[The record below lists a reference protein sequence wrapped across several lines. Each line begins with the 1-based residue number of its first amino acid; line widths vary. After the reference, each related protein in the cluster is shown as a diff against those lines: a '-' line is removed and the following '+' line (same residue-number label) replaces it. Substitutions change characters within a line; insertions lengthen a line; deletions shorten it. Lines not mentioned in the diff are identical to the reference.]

1 MSRTRWA
8 LATLLA
14 ACLFGAC
21 SDDDP
26 KPDIADPTSSPP
38 NSSTPV
44 STPTSS
50 SPTTSPVTARE
61 TVDAW
66 LHAWTVAMQTGDTGA
81 VKELS
86 TDTCDSC
93 QRLIAKVDEVYGKG
107 GHYQTQ
113 GWSAIRVSEAPDS
126 REATPS
132 YVMQV
137 VQAKRTLYNANGQA
151 VDTAPRTTQPMRMTF
166 DRAGDR
172 WLLARLEILE

>member
-1 MSRTRWA
+1 MSRTRWV

-14 ACLFGAC
+14 ACLLGAC

-26 KPDIADPTSSPP
+26 EPSIADPTPSTP
-38 NSSTPV
+38 SSTTAV
-44 STPTSS
+44 SA
-50 SPTTSPVTARE
+50 PTTGSPAAPSVTSRD
-61 TVDAW
+61 TVEAW
-66 LHAWTVAMQTGDTGA
+66 LEAWTVAMNTGDTSA

-86 TDTCDSC
+86 TEACESC

-107 GHYQTQ
+107 GHYKTK

-126 REATPS
+126 VETTPS

-137 VQAKRTLYNANGQA
+137 IQAKRTLYNADGQS

-166 DRAGDR
+166 DLVSDR
-172 WLLARLEILE
+172 WLLTRLEILE